1 MATASDLPKLIRRC
15 RRHDRRAQE
24 ELYRHFYAYGL
35 NICLHYSG
43 GMEEAKDILNEGFF
57 RVFERLDRYDDD
69 RSFRAWLRR
78 VLINAAIDYHRRHQR
93 GAAVLELRPATE
105 PAVPAASFSKLALDD
120 LLAMIQ
126 RLSPVYRL
134 VFNLHVLE
142 GYSHPEIAA
151 RLGISVGASKS
162 NLSRAKQ
169 HLRSMLRREEDR
181 IDHYKKG

>member
-1 MATASDLPKLIRRC
+1 MVTASNLPKLIRQC

-24 ELYRHFYAYGL
+24 VLYRHFYAYGL

-43 GMEEAKDILNEGFF
+43 GMEEAKDILSEGFF
-57 RVFERLDRYDDD
+57 RVFERLDRYDSE
-69 RSFRAWLRR
+69 RSFKAWLRR
-78 VLINAAIDYHRRHQR
+78 VLINTAIDYHRKYPR
-93 GAAVLELRPATE
+93 GAAVLELVSTDE
-105 PAVPAASFSKLALDD
+105 PRAPAASFSKLAVDD
-120 LLAMIQ
+120 LLALVQ

-142 GYSHPEIAA
+142 DLSHPEIAE

-169 HLRSMLRREEDR
+169 NLRAMIRREEDR
-181 IDHYKKG
+181 LDAYKKG